1 MSNKQVVDSD
11 LRVLAAPCLEGR
23 RLERAAEA
31 EADVPGLG
39 DVGDLKIIKMD

>member
-1 MSNKQVVDSD
+1 MDMADSD
-11 LRVLAAPCLEGR
+11 LRVLAAPCLEGG

-39 DVGDLKIIKMD
+39 DVRDLKCMIRI